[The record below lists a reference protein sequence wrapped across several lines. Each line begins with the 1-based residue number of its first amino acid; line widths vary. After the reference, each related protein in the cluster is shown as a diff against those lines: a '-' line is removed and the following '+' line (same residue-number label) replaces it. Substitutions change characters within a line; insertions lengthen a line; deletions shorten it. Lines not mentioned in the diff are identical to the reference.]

1 MLQPLDEPRSHS
13 MRMGRGGLKRLLRK
27 YRASEGGG
35 TAVEFAIVGGP
46 FLYLLCVILEMG
58 MMLFTEY
65 ALEHAEAQ
73 AARLI
78 RTGQAQNDGMTADNF
93 KQIVCDNVPF
103 LDCESKLFVDV
114 RKYEDFASVSAPSA
128 ISTDADGNS
137 EMSDDITVSAQFD
150 PGGPGDVVVVRVYY
164 AWDLFVPSIP
174 GMSGF
179 SNLSGYRRLLST
191 TFAFQ
196 NEPYTEAEE

>member
-1 MLQPLDEPRSHS
+1 MST
-13 MRMGRGGLKRLLRK
+13 GRGGFLRLLKK
-27 YRASEGGG
+27 YRRNDGGA

-65 ALEHAEAQ
+65 AIEHAAAQ

-78 RTGQAQNDGMTADNF
+78 RTGQAQNDGMTSDSF
-93 KQIVCDNVPF
+93 KQVVCDNVPF

-114 RKYEDFASVSAPSA
+114 RKYVDFASVSAPSS
-128 ISTDADGNS
+128 ITTDEDGNS
-137 EMSDDITVSAQFD
+137 EMSEDITVGALFD
-150 PGGPGDVVVVRVYY
+150 PGGPGEVVVVRVYY
-164 AWDLFVPSIP
+164 AWDLFVPNIP

-179 SNLSGYRRLLST
+179 SNLSEHRRLLST

-196 NEPYTEAEE
+196 NEPYTEDDDS

>member
-1 MLQPLDEPRSHS
+1 MST
-13 MRMGRGGLKRLLRK
+13 GRGGFLRVFKR
-27 YRASEGGG
+27 YRANDRGA

-65 ALEHAEAQ
+65 AIEHAAAQ

-78 RTGQAQNDGMTADNF
+78 RTGQAQNDGMTSDSF
-93 KQIVCDNVPF
+93 KQVVCDNVPF
-103 LDCESKLFVDV
+103 LDCETKLFVDV
-114 RKYEDFASVSAPSA
+114 RKYDDFASVSAPSS
-128 ISTDADGNS
+128 ITTDEDGNS
-137 EMSDDITVSAQFD
+137 EMSEDITVSAMFD
-150 PGGPGDVVVVRVYY
+150 PGGPGEVVVVRVYY
-164 AWDLFVPSIP
+164 AWDLFVPNIP

-179 SNLSGYRRLLST
+179 SNLSEHRRLLST

-196 NEPYTEAEE
+196 NEPYTEEDS

>member
-1 MLQPLDEPRSHS
+1 MSRD
-13 MRMGRGGLKRLLRK
+13 GAGGFSRLLKR
-27 YRASEGGG
+27 YRRNEGGA

-58 MMLFTEY
+58 LMLFSEY
-65 ALEHAEAQ
+65 AIEHATAQ

-78 RTGQAQNDGMTADNF
+78 RTGQAQNNGMSAAGF
-93 KQIVCDNVPF
+93 KEVVCDNVPF

-114 RKYEDFASVSAPSA
+114 RRYEDFADVSAPSS
-128 ISTDADGNS
+128 ISTDGEGNS
-137 EMSDDITVSAQFD
+137 EMSNDITVSAQFD
-150 PGGPGDVVVVRVYY
+150 PGQPGDVVVVRVYY

-174 GMSGF
+174 GMAGF
-179 SNLSGYRRLLST
+179 ANLSNHRRLLSS

-196 NEPYTEAEE
+196 NEPYTEE

>member
-1 MLQPLDEPRSHS
+1 MRTGRAGGFWQPLRRYGDSD
-13 MRMGRGGLKRLLRK
+13 GG
-27 YRASEGGG
+27 A

-58 MMLFTEY
+58 MMLFSEY
-65 ALEHAEAQ
+65 AIEHAAAQ

-78 RTGQAQNDGMTADNF
+78 RTGQAQNEGMTADSF
-93 KQIVCDNVPF
+93 KQVVCDNVPF

-114 RKYEDFASVSAPSA
+114 RKYEDFASVAAPSS
-128 ISTDADGNS
+128 ITTDEDGNS
-137 EMSDDITVSAQFD
+137 EMSEEITVSADFD
-150 PGGPGDVVVVRVYY
+150 PGGPGEVVVVRVYY
-164 AWDLFVPSIP
+164 AWDLFVPNIP

-179 SNLSGYRRLLST
+179 SNLSEHRRLLST

-196 NEPYTEAEE
+196 NEPYTEE

>member
-1 MLQPLDEPRSHS
+1 MST
-13 MRMGRGGLKRLLRK
+13 GGAGGLLRRLKK
-27 YRASEGGG
+27 YRASEAGA

-46 FLYLLCVILEMG
+46 FLYLLCAILEMG

-65 ALEHAEAQ
+65 ALEHAAAQ
-73 AARLI
+73 AARLV
-78 RTGQAQNDGMTADNF
+78 RTGQAQNDAMTADSF
-93 KQIVCDNVPF
+93 KQIVCDNVAF

-114 RKYEDFASVSAPSA
+114 RKYDDFASVSAPSS
-128 ISTDADGNS
+128 ITTDDDGNK
-137 EMSDDITVSAQFD
+137 EMSDDITVAAQFD

-174 GMSGF
+174 GMSGL
-179 SNLSGYRRLLST
+179 SNLSGHRRLLST

-196 NEPYTEAEE
+196 NEPYTEED

>member
-1 MLQPLDEPRSHS
+1 MST
-13 MRMGRGGLKRLLRK
+13 GRGGCLGLLKK
-27 YRASEGGG
+27 YRANDGGA
-35 TAVEFAIVGGP
+35 TAIEFAIVGGP

-65 ALEHAEAQ
+65 AVEHAAAQ

-78 RTGQAQNDGMTADNF
+78 RTGQAQNEGMTSDSF
-93 KQIVCDNVPF
+93 KQVVCDNVPF

-114 RKYEDFASVSAPSA
+114 RKYDDFASVSTPSS
-128 ISTDADGNS
+128 ISTDDDGNS
-137 EMSDDITVSAQFD
+137 EMSEDITVGALFD
-150 PGGPGDVVVVRVYY
+150 PGGPGEVVVVRVYY
-164 AWDLFVPSIP
+164 AWDLFVPNIP

-179 SNLSGYRRLLST
+179 SNLSEHRRLLST

-196 NEPYTEAEE
+196 NEPYTEEDS

>member
-1 MLQPLDEPRSHS
+1 MST
-13 MRMGRGGLKRLLRK
+13 GGAGGLLRRLKK
-27 YRASEGGG
+27 YRASEAGA

-46 FLYLLCVILEMG
+46 FLYLLCAILEMG

-65 ALEHAEAQ
+65 ALEHAAAQ
-73 AARLI
+73 AARLV
-78 RTGQAQNDGMTADNF
+78 RTGQAQNEAMTADSF
-93 KQIVCDNVPF
+93 KQIVCDNVAF

-114 RKYEDFASVSAPSA
+114 RKYDDFASVSAPSS
-128 ISTDADGNS
+128 ITTDDDGNK
-137 EMSDDITVSAQFD
+137 EMSDDITVAAQFD

-174 GMSGF
+174 GMSGL
-179 SNLSGYRRLLST
+179 SNLSGHRRLLST

-196 NEPYTEAEE
+196 NEPYTEED

>member
-1 MLQPLDEPRSHS
+1 MSKNKASP
-13 MRMGRGGLKRLLRK
+13 GVRLLDR
-27 YRASEGGG
+27 YRHEDIGA

-58 MMLFTEY
+58 IMLFSEY
-65 ALEHAEAQ
+65 AIEHGTAQ

-78 RTGQAQNDGMTADNF
+78 RTGQAQNGGMSANDF
-93 KQIVCDNVPF
+93 KQVVCDNVAF

-114 RKYEDFASVSAPSA
+114 RKYEDFASVSAPSS
-128 ISTDADGNS
+128 ITTDEEGNS

-150 PGGPGDVVVVRVYY
+150 PGGPSNVVVVRVYY
-164 AWDLFVPSIP
+164 AWDLFVPNIP

-179 SNLSGYRRLLST
+179 SNLSNHRRLLSS
-191 TFAFQ
+191 TFAFM
-196 NEPYTEAEE
+196 NEPYTETE

>member
-1 MLQPLDEPRSHS
+1 MSRD
-13 MRMGRGGLKRLLRK
+13 GAGGLSRLLKR
-27 YRASEGGG
+27 YRRNEEGA
-35 TAVEFAIVGGP
+35 TAVEFAIVGAP

-58 MMLFTEY
+58 LMLFSEY
-65 ALEHAEAQ
+65 AIEHATAQ

-78 RTGQAQNDGMTADNF
+78 RTGQAQNNGMTAAGF
-93 KQIVCDNVPF
+93 KEVVCDNVPF

-114 RKYEDFASVSAPSA
+114 RKYDTFADVAAPSS
-128 ISTDADGNS
+128 ITTDGEGNS
-137 EMSDDITVSAQFD
+137 EMSDEITVSAQFD

-164 AWDLFVPSIP
+164 AWDLFVPGIP

-179 SNLSGYRRLLST
+179 ANLSSHRRLLSS

-196 NEPYTEAEE
+196 NEPYTEE

>member
-1 MLQPLDEPRSHS
+1 MRTDRAGREPWLLKSYGTDEK
-13 MRMGRGGLKRLLRK
+13 G
-27 YRASEGGG
+27 A

-58 MMLFTEY
+58 LMLFSEY
-65 ALEHAEAQ
+65 AVEHATAQ

-78 RTGQAQNDGMTADNF
+78 RTGQAQNGGMSANDF
-93 KQIVCDNVPF
+93 KQVVCENVSF
-103 LDCESKLFVDV
+103 LDCTSKLFVDV
-114 RKYEDFASVSAPSA
+114 RKYDDFASVSAPSS
-128 ISTDADGNS
+128 ITTDGDGNS

-164 AWDLFVPSIP
+164 AWDLFVPNIP

-179 SNLSGYRRLLST
+179 SNLSNHRRLLSS
-191 TFAFQ
+191 TFSFQ
-196 NEPYTEAEE
+196 NEPYTEAD